1 MKLFISI
8 LFIGLTISSY
18 AQDSK
23 SQGILNKLSNKMKS
37 QKTFYIEFGSSIK
50 NASTGLNEKETGKG
64 WVKGNKFHASYGSN
78 IMISNG
84 LKNWTIV
91 KEDRIVYISNASED
105 DEMNP
110 KKLMTIWENGFSNT
124 FVKESKIGKTS
135 VYVIKLKPKSK
146 SSDYKSVMLYVAKDY
161 SLKKVV
167 FKTQDGTT
175 MSYSLLKFN
184 GNITIDDKKFVC
196 DTKKWTSRGYKSI
209 RD

>member
-18 AQDSK
+18 AQDLK
-23 SQGILNKLSNKMKS
+23 SQGILNNLSNKMKG
-37 QKTFYIEFGSSIK
+37 QKTFYIEFSAIIK
-50 NASTGLNEKETGKG
+50 NTTTGLNEKETGKG
-64 WVKGNKFHASYGSN
+64 WVKGNKFYASFGSN
-78 IMISNG
+78 TMISNG
-84 LKNWTIV
+84 LKNWTVV
-91 KEDRIVYISNASED
+91 KEDKMVYISKASED

-110 KKLMTIWENGFSNT
+110 KKLMTIWENGFSNS

-135 VYVIKLKPKSK
+135 VFVIKLKPKSK
-146 SSDYKSVMLYVAKDY
+146 NSDYKSVMLYVAKDY

-167 FKTQDGTT
+167 LKTQDGTT

-184 GNITIDDKKFVC
+184 GNLAIDDKKFVY
-196 DTKKWTSRGYKSI
+196 DKTKYPGHKSI

>member
-8 LFIGLTISSY
+8 LFIGLTICSY
-18 AQDSK
+18 GQDIK
-23 SQGILNKLSNKMKS
+23 SQGILNKLSNKMKG
-37 QKTFYIEFGSSIK
+37 QKTFYIEFSASIK
-50 NASTGLNEKETGKG
+50 NSTTGLNEKETGKG
-64 WVKGNKFHASYGSN
+64 WVKQNKFYASYGSN
-78 IMISNG
+78 TMISNG
-84 LKNWTIV
+84 MKNWTIV
-91 KEDRIVYISNASED
+91 KEDKMVYISNASED

-167 FKTQDGTT
+167 LKTQDGTT

-184 GNITIDDKKFVC
+184 GNLAIDDKKFVY
-196 DTKKWTSRGYKSI
+196 DSKKYPGYKSI

>member
-23 SQGILNKLSNKMKS
+23 SQGILNNLSNKMKG
-37 QKTFYIEFGSSIK
+37 QKTFYIEFSAIIK
-50 NASTGLNEKETGKG
+50 NATTGLNEKETGKG
-64 WVKGNKFHASYGSN
+64 WVKGNKFYASFGSN
-78 IMISNG
+78 TMISNG

-91 KEDRIVYISNASED
+91 KEDKMVYISNASED

-110 KKLMTIWENGFSNT
+110 KKLMTIWENGFSNS

-135 VYVIKLKPKSK
+135 VFVIKLKPKSK
-146 SSDYKSVMLYVAKDY
+146 NSDYKSVMLYVAKDY
-161 SLKKVV
+161 SLKKVLL
-167 FKTQDGTT
+167 KTQDGTS

-184 GNITIDDKKFVC
+184 GNLAIDDKKFVY
-196 DTKKWTSRGYKSI
+196 DSKKYPGYKSI

>member
-8 LFIGLTISSY
+8 LFIGLAISSY

-23 SQGILNKLSNKMKS
+23 SQGILNNLSNKMKG
-37 QKTFYIEFGSSIK
+37 QKTFYIEFSAIIK
-50 NASTGLNEKETGKG
+50 NATTGLNEKETGKG
-64 WVKGNKFHASYGSN
+64 WVKGTKFYASFGSN
-78 IMISNG
+78 TMISNG
-84 LKNWTIV
+84 LKNWTVV
-91 KEDRIVYISNASED
+91 KEDKMVYISKASED

-110 KKLMTIWENGFSNT
+110 KKLMTIWENGFSNS

-135 VYVIKLKPKSK
+135 VFVIKLKPKSK
-146 SSDYKSVMLYVAKDY
+146 NSDYKSVMLYVAKDY

-167 FKTQDGTT
+167 LKTQDGTT

-184 GNITIDDKKFVC
+184 GNIAIDDKKFVY
-196 DTKKWTSRGYKSI
+196 DKTKYPGYKSI

>member
-8 LFIGLTISSY
+8 LFIGLAISSY

-23 SQGILNKLSNKMKS
+23 SQGILNNLSNKMKG
-37 QKTFYIEFGSSIK
+37 QKTFYIEFSAIIK
-50 NASTGLNEKETGKG
+50 NATTGLNEKETGKG
-64 WVKGNKFHASYGSN
+64 WVKGNKFYASFGSN
-78 IMISNG
+78 TMISNG
-84 LKNWTIV
+84 LKNWTVV
-91 KEDRIVYISNASED
+91 KEDKMVYISKASED

-110 KKLMTIWENGFSNT
+110 KKLMTIWENGFSNS

-135 VYVIKLKPKSK
+135 VFVIKLKPKSK
-146 SSDYKSVMLYVAKDY
+146 NSDYKSVMLYVAKDY

-167 FKTQDGTT
+167 LKTQDGTT

-184 GNITIDDKKFVC
+184 GNIAIDDKKFVY
-196 DTKKWTSRGYKSI
+196 DKTKYPGYKSI